1 MIRTLGLAEL
11 TEWPR
16 EINSQESK
24 VIPRMSLTVREILE
38 RFRRGSLSPADL
50 DMRSMEYNDEAD
62 NDFMDQIENARDIV
76 DIWNIKQQVKQKI
89 HDTYGKIQ
97 KDSRDRRESGNVD
110 PSSPEDLS
118 KPQTGGDPSGGD

>member
-11 TEWPR
+11 TEWHR
-16 EINSQESK
+16 EINSQDSK

-50 DMRSMEYNDEAD
+50 DMSAIEYNDEQD

-76 DIWNIKQQVKQKI
+76 DIWHIKQQVKQKI
-89 HDTYGKIQ
+89 QDTYGKIEE
-97 KDSRDRRESGNVD
+97 DSRNRRKSSNVD
-110 PSSPEDLS
+110 SSPSEDLPKS
-118 KPQTGGDPSGGD
+118 QTGGEPS

>member
-16 EINSQESK
+16 EINSQVSK

-50 DMRSMEYNDEAD
+50 DMSAIEYNDEQD

-76 DIWNIKQQVKQKI
+76 DIWHIKQQVKQKI
-89 HDTYGKIQ
+89 QDTYGKIEE
-97 KDSRDRRESGNVD
+97 DSRNLRKSGNVD
-110 PSSPEDLS
+110 SSPSEDLPKS
-118 KPQTGGDPSGGD
+118 QTGGDPS

>member
-50 DMRSMEYNDEAD
+50 DMSSMEYNDEED

-97 KDSRDRRESGNVD
+97 EDSRNRGKSSLVD
-110 PSSPEDLS
+110 SSPSGDVSET
-118 KPQTGGDPSGGD
+118 QTGGDPSGGD

>member
-50 DMRSMEYNDEAD
+50 DMSSMEYNDEED

-76 DIWNIKQQVKQKI
+76 DIWHIKQQVKQKI

-97 KDSRDRRESGNVD
+97 EDSRNRGKSSSVD
-110 PSSPEDLS
+110 SSPFGDVSET
-118 KPQTGGDPSGGD
+118 QTGGDPSGGD

>member
-24 VIPRMSLTVREILE
+24 VVPRMSLTVREILE

-50 DMRSMEYNDEAD
+50 DMSSIEYNDEED
-62 NDFMDQIENARDIV
+62 NDFMDQIDNARDIV
-76 DIWNIKQQVKQKI
+76 DIWHIKQHVKQKI
-89 HDTYGKIQ
+89 HDTYGKI
-97 KDSRDRRESGNVD
+97 KEDSRNRGKSSDVD
-110 PSSPEDLS
+110 PSPSEDLPKS
-118 KPQTGGDPSGGD
+118 QTGGDPSGGD